1 MLLRKL
7 KNIGG
12 SRMLI
17 QLQTAYG
24 QALRNLV
31 FVDFVNKKVIGGFET
46 LEIEL
51 DKENACCKD
60 LIIAINHL
68 FRKGDIDLAK
78 EQINALTKRFDYIER
93 LEYQVKAHRRSKLCE
108 IASQFDNG
116 KVSVKRYDEA
126 QVKGIKKLLNRS
138 ND

>member
-1 MLLRKL
+1 
-7 KNIGG
+7 
-12 SRMLI
+12 MLI

-78 EQINALTKRFDYIER
+78 EQINDLTKRSDYIER
-93 LEYQVKAHRRSKLCE
+93 LEYQVNEHRRSKLCE
-108 IASQFDNG
+108 IASQFENG

>member
-1 MLLRKL
+1 
-7 KNIGG
+7 
-12 SRMLI
+12 MLI

-31 FVDFVNKKVIGGFET
+31 FVDFVNKKVIGGLRT

-51 DKENACCKD
+51 AKENACCKD

-78 EQINALTKRFDYIER
+78 ERINALTKRSDYIER

-108 IASQFDNG
+108 IASQFENG
-116 KVSVKRYDEA
+116 KVSVKKYDEA

>member
-1 MLLRKL
+1 
-7 KNIGG
+7 
-12 SRMLI
+12 MLI

-24 QALRNLV
+24 QALNNLV
-31 FVDFVNKKVIGGFET
+31 FVDFVEKKVIGGLET

-51 DKENACCKD
+51 AKENACCKD

-78 EQINALTKRFDYIER
+78 ERINALTKRADYIER
-93 LEYQVKAHRRSKLCE
+93 LEYQVKAHRRNKLCE
-108 IASQFDNG
+108 IASQFENG

>member
-1 MLLRKL
+1 
-7 KNIGG
+7 
-12 SRMLI
+12 MLI

-31 FVDFVNKKVIGGFET
+31 FVDFVNKKVIGGLET

-78 EQINALTKRFDYIER
+78 ELIT
-93 LEYQVKAHRRSKLCE
+93 
-108 IASQFDNG
+108 
-116 KVSVKRYDEA
+116 
-126 QVKGIKKLLNRS
+126 LNDWSIR
-138 ND
+138 

>member
-1 MLLRKL
+1 
-7 KNIGG
+7 
-12 SRMLI
+12 MLI

-31 FVDFVNKKVIGGFET
+31 FVDFVNKKVIGGLGT

-51 DKENACCKD
+51 AKENACCKD

-78 EQINALTKRFDYIER
+78 EQVNALTKRSDYIER

-108 IASQFDNG
+108 IASQFENV
-116 KVSVKRYDEA
+116 KVSVKKYDEA